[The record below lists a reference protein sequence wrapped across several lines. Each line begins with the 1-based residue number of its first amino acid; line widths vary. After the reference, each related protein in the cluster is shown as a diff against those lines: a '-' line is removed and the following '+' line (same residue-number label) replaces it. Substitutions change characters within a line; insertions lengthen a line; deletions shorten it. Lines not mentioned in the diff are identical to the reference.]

1 MDSSNTSKATET
13 SKIIGLC
20 RNLGI
25 SYCLTDEKII
35 VNKFSFDDI
44 YKYGDRIN
52 LIINIFKKTNHKSPV
67 IFTENCEFYIAEFI
81 VFFMK
86 KVATKKED
94 FIGHFELD
102 IDTSHLDNKKLHLT
116 YKDYKNYL
124 LELHDEIKE
133 LEDIVYK
140 NVDYIAS
147 LQINYENRRNNED
160 NENDLFSKICKEIIR
175 FSLNFIINIVLST
188 LYLRYK

>member
-1 MDSSNTSKATET
+1 MDSSNTSKDSET

-116 YKDYKNYL
+116 YKGYKNYL
-124 LELHDEIKE
+124 LELHDEINE
-133 LEDIVYK
+133 LEDIIYK
-140 NVDYIAS
+140 NVECIAD
-147 LQINYENRRNNED
+147 LQINYENREDED
-160 NENDLFSKICKEIIR
+160 NKDDLFSKICKEVIR
-175 FSLNFIINIVLST
+175 FSLNAIVIVGLRT

>member
-1 MDSSNTSKATET
+1 MDSSNTSKDSET

-35 VNKFSFDDI
+35 VNKCSFDDI
-44 YKYGDRIN
+44 YQYGDRIN
-52 LIINIFKKTNHKSPV
+52 LIINIFKKTKHKSPV
-67 IFTENCEFYIAEFI
+67 IFTDNCEYYIAEFI

-116 YKDYKNYL
+116 YKGYKNYL
-124 LELHDEIKE
+124 LELHDEINE
-133 LEDIVYK
+133 LEDTIYK
-140 NVDYIAS
+140 NVECIAD
-147 LQINYENRRNNED
+147 LQINYENREDED
-160 NENDLFSKICKEIIR
+160 NKDDLFCKICKEVIR
-175 FSLNFIINIVLST
+175 FSLNAIVIVGLRT

>member
-1 MDSSNTSKATET
+1 MDSSNTSKDSET

-160 NENDLFSKICKEIIR
+160 NENNLFSKICKEIIR
-175 FSLNFIINIVLST
+175 FSLNSIIIAGLRTV
-188 LYLRYK
+188 YLRYK

>member
-1 MDSSNTSKATET
+1 MDSSNTSKVTET

-116 YKDYKNYL
+116 YKGYKNYL
-124 LELHDEIKE
+124 LELHDEINE
-133 LEDIVYK
+133 LEDTIYK
-140 NVDYIAS
+140 NVECIAD
-147 LQINYENRRNNED
+147 LQINYENREDED
-160 NENDLFSKICKEIIR
+160 NKDDLFSKICKEIIR
-175 FSLNFIINIVLST
+175 FSLNTIVIVGLRT